1 MSRANSILNHKHGFY
16 FQKPWHNHRES
27 KLFLTHVDMGEI
39 ELQALKKSF
48 NGGDD
53 LGKN

>member
-1 MSRANSILNHKHGFY
+1 MVFISKNHGTTTEKASYFLNH
-16 FQKPWHNHRES
+16 
-27 KLFLTHVDMGEI
+27 VDLGVI
-39 ELQALKKSF
+39 ELQALKKKKEKKKSF